1 MNREQ
6 RRKMMRK
13 KSYRDIVRKQADQ
26 QMRKLE
32 EAFKKKWEN
41 DEDLNDGDI
50 DLSYSF
56 DEDEV
61 YD

>member
-1 MNREQ
+1 
-6 RRKMMRK
+6 
-13 KSYRDIVRKQADQ
+13 
-26 QMRKLE
+26 MRKLE